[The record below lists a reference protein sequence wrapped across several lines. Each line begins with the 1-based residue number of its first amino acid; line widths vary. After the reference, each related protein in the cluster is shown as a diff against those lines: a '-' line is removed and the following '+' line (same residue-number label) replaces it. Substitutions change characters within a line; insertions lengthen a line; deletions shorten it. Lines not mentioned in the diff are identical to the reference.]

1 MKGDKHMD
9 ANNSVHFYDQL
20 TKMFGKK
27 SKMTSTHLLDNVAE
41 AKVTDKEGRKWE
53 IKMVV

>member
-1 MKGDKHMD
+1 MD

-53 IKMVV
+53 IKMVVEE